1 MTAIPKI
8 LIMLALWLL
17 YTFLVYRG
25 CSEEL
30 CTGCGA
36 AAITDAPSDSSAV
49 QTKRYPIDFKWS
61 DATAFTN
68 DGFDALKQGIL
79 AKGTPKG
86 ILEITGF
93 YFEGE
98 PKPQGYDNMGFARAD
113 KVKALFA
120 GAIPDD
126 RIRLKARL
134 IDEREG
140 VRTGYFEAAQFDWI
154 TPEETTAQTVEE
166 LDDRIIIRFPFGS
179 AEREYDPN
187 VEEYLDKLSKRL
199 LQTGES
205 VALVGHTDNVGS
217 DETNLKLGRIRAQGI
232 KNLLVGKGVKSD
244 QITVDSKGESQPV
257 ATNDTEE
264 GRYENRRA
272 ELRLIKKQ

>member
-17 YTFLVYRG
+17 YTFLVFRG

-30 CTGCGA
+30 CTACGA
-36 AAITDAPSDSSAV
+36 EAITDVPGDSSAV

-68 DGFDALKQGIL
+68 EGFDAFKEGIL
-79 AKGTPKG
+79 AKGTPKS

-98 PKPQGYDNMGFARAD
+98 PKPQGYENMGFARAD
-113 KVKALFA
+113 KIKALFA
-120 GAIPDD
+120 GTIPDD

-134 IDEREG
+134 VDEREG
-140 VRTGYFEAAQFDWI
+140 VRSGYFEAAQFEWI
-154 TPEETTAQTVEE
+154 TKEEEKAQTVEE

-187 VEEYLDKLSKRL
+187 VEEYLEKLAKRL
-199 LQTGES
+199 IQTGES
-205 VALVGHTDNVGS
+205 VSLVGHTDNVGS

-232 KNLLVGKGVKSD
+232 KNLLVEKGVKPD
-244 QITVDSKGESQPV
+244 QIAIDSKGESQPV